1 MCTNKNGEVNIK
13 QKRKS
18 GRTRANRK
26 MVKMITKIKEKNEEN
41 EKNNIG

>member
-13 QKRKS
+13 RKRKS
-18 GRTRANRK
+18 GRRRVNWK
-26 MVKMITKIKEKNEEN
+26 IVKIITKIKEKNEEN